1 MTKNEHVSNSPGAEN
16 AAETKLELAVE
27 KLEQTEEKLEQ
38 VVEKL
43 EQAEAKL
50 EQVEEKTEHP
60 RKPLSF
66 KIQIDK
72 AHLVTD
78 NPTPTGRF
86 LLNLA
91 GKIPPDQY
99 AIYQKVQGGQPKR
112 IGLDAEVDLREPGV
126 ERFVTLPLD
135 QTEG

>member
-1 MTKNEHVSNSPGAEN
+1 MTKDDHGSKSP
-16 AAETKLELAVE
+16 AAEDTAGKLEQAVE
-27 KLEQTEEKLEQ
+27 KLELTEEKLEHI
-38 VVEKL
+38 VEKL
-43 EQAEAKL
+43 EQAEEKA
-50 EQVEEKTEHP
+50 EQAV
-60 RKPLSF
+60 KPQPF

-91 GKIPPDQY
+91 GKTPPEQY
-99 AIYQKVQGGQPKR
+99 AIYQKIQGGQPKR